1 MLANNPNF
9 KDGKIVKRAPEFYK
23 QHGNVIQI
31 VVPVQTQN
39 NTNLEV
45 LEDLD
50 SWQVTTMIPQLFN
63 LYKNIK
69 KNKDTHLVTID
80 LEKKKELVNTVF
92 RNLYGRNLDIERSVT
107 NYQFRLQQGA
117 KIDYEPV
124 NKPRKGENYC
134 ETYSINFLKR
144 FPSLVNQ
151 NSVVSQPTGYSAKYH
166 KARSEKESSPYMAS
180 DNQGQIQDTTMNDP
194 STLCIGSPK
203 NVRSAS
209 LKMNHHKVSSESPMR
224 VRDNEDGSEN
234 QILNEVHG
242 HEYNPNTSQ
251 SNYQDQMNEN
261 QHRITEHEESYTRK
275 KANSGTTFGY
285 RSEHHFRIVK
295 KRATLFQESKTND
308 DKPPL
313 PSAGSKPCKLD
324 HQMTW
329 ANSEDTGAKS
339 EFDNPSERT
348 TASQTISSRRELSN
362 MFNNKNHGMDPSTF
376 HKIPK
381 GIINNPEKLRSWSTE
396 KSRPQNMYDDS
407 AKMGVQVRSSYR
419 QPSDTSPLEYR
430 EERSSA
436 GFDKIQLKTLYKS
449 HLTSPKNEEEEGP
462 IAELPGYKKLSV
474 EQFSKTNL
482 PEAKENIDEPVEV
495 KKGKNNLVKS
505 KSPATIPRLYP
516 KHTKHYSEPSPSEGQ
531 KVKET

>member
-23 QHGNVIQI
+23 QNGNVVQI
-31 VVPVQTQN
+31 YIPVQSQN
-39 NTNLEV
+39 NTNLDV
-45 LEDLD
+45 IEDLD

-80 LEKKKELVNTVF
+80 LEKKKELINTVYK
-92 RNLYGRNLDIERSVT
+92 NLYGRNLEIERSVT
-107 NYQFRLQQGA
+107 NFQLKMQQGA
-117 KIDYEPV
+117 LIDYEPV
-124 NKPRKGENYC
+124 CKPKKGENYC

-144 FPSLVNQ
+144 FPSLLNQ
-151 NSVVSQPTGYSAKYH
+151 GSAIPTSNGHSSKYH
-166 KARSEKESSPYMAS
+166 KSKSEKESSPYVAA
-180 DNQGQIQDTTMNDP
+180 DNQGLIQDTTMNDP

-209 LKMNHHKVSSESPMR
+209 LKMSHQHKDSSESPMR
-224 VRDNEDGSEN
+224 VRDDEDASGN
-234 QILNEVHG
+234 QILGEVQG

-251 SNYQDQMNEN
+251 SNYHEQMNEN
-261 QHRITEHEESYTRK
+261 QQRMTEHEESYTRK

-308 DKPPL
+308 EKPPL
-313 PSAGSKPCKLD
+313 PSAGTKPCKLD

-329 ANSEDTGAKS
+329 GNSEDNGAKS

-348 TASQTISSRRELSN
+348 AASQTISSRRELSN
-362 MFNNKNHGMDPSTF
+362 MFNNKNHVADPSAF
-376 HKIPK
+376 QKIPK
-381 GIINNPEKLRSWSTE
+381 GIINNPEKMRSWSTE
-396 KSRPQNMYDDS
+396 KSRPQYDEP

-419 QPSDTSPLEYR
+419 QPSDASPLEYR

-449 HLTSPKNEEEEGP
+449 HLTSPKNDEEDGP
-462 IAELPGYKKLSV
+462 IVELPGYKKLSV

-482 PEAKENIDEPVEV
+482 PESKENVEEPQV
-495 KKGKNNLVKS
+495 KKGKHNLVKS
-505 KSPATIPRLYP
+505 KSPSTIPRLYP
-516 KHTKHYSEPSPSEGQ
+516 KHTKHYSEPSHPEGQ